1 MICHQN
7 SDLTHFFRGESALWL
22 VNLGG
27 ASCTGTA
34 VTRAAGAFFG
44 STVNVGQQ
52 ERKGTKY
59 IFATIGARTE
69 RGGCVTS
76 GSEIRIGGLP
86 LACVGDIVTYS
97 DGSEAVIMDGAG
109 IALVYSG
116 TPAALVGSSLSNGDR
131 IVSTVWSGRGIFV
144 EEGKEIEG
152 LFDADWVPPLREPSA
167 RFAVQGS
174 TTPRGGVL
182 KEVTST
188 YEVREIKQRAARV
201 GDFIEYA
208 DGTRARITTGIGMP
222 GNTEM
227 AFAVVGSLLD
237 NGDVINDSPHRDVRT
252 STIFV
257 PVDQHGVEL
266 TRQ

>member
-1 MICHQN
+1 M
-7 SDLTHFFRGESALWL
+7 SEE
-22 VNLGG
+22 
-27 ASCTGTA
+27 
-34 VTRAAGAFFG
+34 
-44 STVNVGQQ
+44 Q
-52 ERKGTKY
+52 ERNGTKFV
-59 IFATIGARTE
+59 FATVGARTE

-76 GSEIRIGGLP
+76 GSGIRIAGLP

-109 IALVYSG
+109 SASVICG
-116 TPAALVGSSLSNGDR
+116 KPAALVGSSLSNGDR
-131 IVSTVWSGRGIFV
+131 ITSTIWTGRGIFV
-144 EEGKEIEG
+144 DENKPVEG
-152 LFDADWVPPLREPSA
+152 LFDPDYVPPSHEPSA

-182 KEVTST
+182 KEVTGT
-188 YEVREIKQRAARV
+188 YEIREIHQRAARV

-208 DGTRARITTGIGMP
+208 DGTRARIITGIGMP

-227 AFAVVGSLLD
+227 AYAVVGSLLE

-257 PVDQHGVEL
+257 PVNKHGVEL

>member
-1 MICHQN
+1 MSEQ
-7 SDLTHFFRGESALWL
+7 E
-22 VNLGG
+22 
-27 ASCTGTA
+27 
-34 VTRAAGAFFG
+34 
-44 STVNVGQQ
+44 
-52 ERKGTKY
+52 ERKSTKY
-59 IFATIGARTE
+59 VLATIGPRTE

-76 GSEIRIGGLP
+76 GAAFRIAGLP
-86 LACVGDIVTYS
+86 VACVGDIVTYS

-109 IALVYSG
+109 IGLVYEG
-116 TPAALVGSSLSNGDR
+116 KPVALVGSSLSNGDR
-131 IVSTVWSGRGIFV
+131 IVSTIWAGRGIFV

-167 RFAVQGS
+167 RFAVQGA
-174 TTPRGGVL
+174 TTPRGGIL

-188 YEVREIKQRAARV
+188 YEVREAQQRAARI

-208 DGTRARITTGIGMP
+208 DGTRARIITGIGMP
-222 GNTEM
+222 GNTAM
-227 AFAVVGSLLD
+227 GFAVVGSLLD

-257 PVDQHGVEL
+257 PVDEHGVQL